1 MYIFDLN
8 NTTFLL
14 KRCIVFQKMPL
25 LFEKIKNRQVFL
37 LSPNRSIN
45 NNSFN
50 TSNVAMFL

>member
-1 MYIFDLN
+1 
-8 NTTFLL
+8 
-14 KRCIVFQKMPL
+14 MPH

-50 TSNVAMFL
+50 TSNVAMSLWKQVPL

>member
-1 MYIFDLN
+1 
-8 NTTFLL
+8 
-14 KRCIVFQKMPL
+14 MPL

-50 TSNVAMFL
+50 TYNVAMFL

>member
-1 MYIFDLN
+1 MSH
-8 NTTFLL
+8 
-14 KRCIVFQKMPL
+14 